1 MQLGEAGSPSE
12 LLWVTGY
19 RAVLVG
25 PDGESAA
32 SQEFMCHSNLDID
45 MERHRDLF
53 QWKKQV
59 STRLFTLSQGQFDIT
74 FPAGFGLPIFSDEVF
89 SLNTQVL
96 KSGRVWSKIL
106 RPLDRKTWP

>member
-1 MQLGEAGSPSE
+1 MRGPYGIQKIQIGEAGSPSE

-19 RAVLVG
+19 QAVMVG
-25 PDGESAA
+25 ADGEEPA

-53 QWKKQV
+53 KWKKQV
-59 STRLFTLSQGQFDIT
+59 STRLFTLSQGQFDIE

-89 SLNTQVL
+89 SLNT
-96 KSGRVWSKIL
+96 
-106 RPLDRKTWP
+106 

>member
-1 MQLGEAGSPSE
+1 
-12 LLWVTGY
+12 
-19 RAVLVG
+19 
-25 PDGESAA
+25 
-32 SQEFMCHSNLDID
+32 MCHSNLDID